1 MGKAN
6 VKKIKFLTLTLA
18 YSVLAC
24 VVEPFAWLRGKYEYP
39 LQSFHLARL
48 LSTSFRLLQLHYTCR

>member
-6 VKKIKFLTLTLA
+6 VKKIKFLTLILA

-24 VVEPFAWLRGKYEYP
+24 VVEPFAWLRGKYEYQLVDTGECHP
-39 LQSFHLARL
+39 IGATSTADL
-48 LSTSFRLLQLHYTCR
+48 LKIRI